1 MAEGPFLEAL
11 ALVFWMGPMN
21 STWAM
26 RRFPNQSEALLVF
39 AQQYRKRQ
47 GKPMT

>member
-1 MAEGPFLEAL
+1 MGMAEAPFFGAL

-26 RRFPNQSEALLVF
+26 RIFPNQSEALLVLPSSIE
-39 AQQYRKRQ
+39 KD
-47 GKPMT
+47 